1 MKKYRK
7 VIIFGVAEI
16 LYFIIIGKNDIQFT
30 FILWAILSIF
40 MLMPYLKDGKKVSL
54 GDGGLVGRTT
64 VNSNS
69 YIDRMYG
76 KKMGE
81 SVATKEGKKTDN
93 QSRANESTSFV
104 EYIWY
109 GYILFNGIGFVIV
122 KFLL

>member
-7 VIIFGVAEI
+7 VTIFGIAEI

-81 SVATKEGKKTDN
+81 SVATKEDKKMDN
-93 QSRANESTSFV
+93 QSRVIEGTSFE

>member
-1 MKKYRK
+1 MKKYRR
-7 VIIFGVAEI
+7 VIIFGIAEI

-40 MLMPYLKDGKKVSL
+40 MLMPYLKDGKKLSL

-64 VNSNS
+64 VNSSS

-81 SVATKEGKKTDN
+81 SVATKEDKKTDN
-93 QSRANESTSFV
+93 QSRAIESISFV

-109 GYILFNGIGFVIV
+109 GYILFNGIGFIIV
-122 KFLL
+122 KFFL

>member
-1 MKKYRK
+1 MKKYRR
-7 VIIFGVAEI
+7 VIIFGIAEI

-40 MLMPYLKDGKKVSL
+40 MLMPYLKDGKKLSL

-64 VNSNS
+64 VNSSS

-81 SVATKEGKKTDN
+81 SVATKEDKKTDN
-93 QSRANESTSFV
+93 QSRVIEGTSFV

-109 GYILFNGIGFVIV
+109 GYILFNGIGFIIV

>member
-81 SVATKEGKKTDN
+81 SVAEKEDKKADN